1 MPSWIINNTRTLID
15 KRLKRIDE
23 RNAII
28 CLLEK
33 NAWAAAAGSRMDGPA
48 TPALAGGEYNG
59 PIDIYRW
66 IN

>member
-33 NAWAAAAGSRMDGPA
+33 ESGATVSGARMDGPA
-48 TPALAGGEYNG
+48 TPALAGG
-59 PIDIYRW
+59 
-66 IN
+66 